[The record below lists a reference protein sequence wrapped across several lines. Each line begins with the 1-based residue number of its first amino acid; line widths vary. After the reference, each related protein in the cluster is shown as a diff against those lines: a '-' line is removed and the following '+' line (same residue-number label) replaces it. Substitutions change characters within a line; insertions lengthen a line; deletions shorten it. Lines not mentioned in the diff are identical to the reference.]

1 MSNCSAPEDGWYYS
15 LPYVILSERSESKDL
30 RTVVVFA
37 VNSVRRS
44 FDSGLRP
51 PLRMTN
57 FRDFKNN

>member
-1 MSNCSAPEDGWYYS
+1 MSNCSAPEDGWYYN
-15 LPYVILSERSESKDL
+15 VILSERSESKDL
-30 RTVVVFA
+30 RTVVIFA

-44 FDSGLRP
+44 FDSELRP